1 MAEARAA
8 SDSLLATKA
17 LGRNFGGLA
26 AVRDVSISLHRGEL
40 HAVIGPNGA
49 GKSTLVNLLSGHL
62 APTAGTIRLDSR
74 DVAGEPAWRMT
85 RFGVGRSFQRTNLL
99 ASLSVLENVRLA
111 AQAVSGLP
119 GSRLFRSAARE
130 TELIDA
136 ARLAL
141 ERVGLTGLEDRPS
154 GILSHGEQR
163 QLEIAMTLAAKPRVL
178 LLDEPLA
185 GMGPEESERF
195 TYLLKD
201 LAREHAVLLIEH
213 DMDFVFAVADWMTV
227 MVDGTVLAEGQ
238 PADVRANPDVQ
249 RAYLGGHA

>member
-1 MAEARAA
+1 MAEPRAT
-8 SDSLLATKA
+8 SDPLLATRA

-26 AVRDVSISLHRGEL
+26 AVRDVTLRLHRGEL

-62 APTAGTIRLDSR
+62 PPTAGAIQLDGR
-74 DVAGEPAWRMT
+74 EVAGEPAWRMT
-85 RFGVGRSFQRTNLL
+85 RLGVGRSFQRTNLL
-99 ASLSVLENVRLA
+99 GSLTVLENVRLA
-111 AQAVSGLP
+111 AQAVAGLP
-119 GSRLFRSAARE
+119 ASRLFRSAARE
-130 TELIDA
+130 SAIIAA
-136 ARLAL
+136 ARECL
-141 ERVGLTGLEDRPS
+141 ERVGLVDLADRPS
-154 GILSHGEQR
+154 GLLSHGEQR
-163 QLEIAMTLAAKPRVL
+163 QLEIAMTLATRPRVL

-195 TYLLKD
+195 TDLLKD

-227 MVDGTVLAEGQ
+227 MVDGAVLAEGL
-238 PADVRANPDVQ
+238 PEDVRAKADVQ